1 MSWLASLAAG
11 AWGRIAALGA
21 IAAAAAFVLARVF
34 RAGAAG
40 EQAKTAEA
48 ALRHQS
54 DTAAKVSQSDEAMA
68 DPAAAR
74 ARRVRQQFERED

>member
-11 AWGRIAALGA
+11 AWGRIAALAG
-21 IAAAAAFVLARVF
+21 IAAAAAFVLARAF

-40 EQAKTAEA
+40 EKAKTAEA

-54 DTAAKVSQSDEAMA
+54 DTAAKVSRSDEAIA
-68 DPAAAR
+68 DPDDAR
-74 ARRVRQQFERED
+74 GRRVRKQFERED